1 MESISGVI
9 FALCAAALW
18 SVAPLAFAAAG
29 RRIGPFRVNLLRIA
43 IATTI
48 LMILLGV
55 AYLVPGWHPV
65 LPRSQQVVWLVMS
78 GVTGMAIGDA
88 LYYDA
93 LVRLGPRR
101 ALQILTLAPVGSAL
115 LAWAWLGETLRPNE
129 LAGIVVVMWA
139 VAYAIYIE
147 RKAAGG
153 VQREPGCVST
163 TGVVNAFLAAL
174 CMGAGAVL
182 TRQAFTSQADLSA
195 LAATTLRVG
204 AAAAVLWIFPIATG
218 TVGRVVHPLADRHIR
233 SRIAIGTVTGP
244 LLGMIC
250 YVAALKYAKAGTV
263 STLASMS
270 PIMIIPLVAW
280 RYKTRVRKRA
290 IFAALVALAGV
301 ALISW
306 KQ

>member
-1 MESISGVI
+1 MESLGGVI

-43 IATTI
+43 IGTTVLVI
-48 LMILLGV
+48 VLGI
-55 AYLVPGWHPV
+55 AHLIPAWRPV
-65 LPRSQQVVWLVMS
+65 LPGSPQVMWLALSGIAGMS
-78 GVTGMAIGDA
+78 IGDA

-115 LAWAWLGETLRPNE
+115 LAFAWLGETLRPNE
-129 LAGIVVVMWA
+129 LFGIAVVMSA

-147 RKAAGG
+147 RKAEGDVA
-153 VQREPGCVST
+153 REPGRVST
-163 TGVVNAFLAAL
+163 RGVVNALLAAL
-174 CMGAGAVL
+174 CMGFGAVL
-182 TRQAFTSQADLSA
+182 TRQAFTSQPDLST
-195 LAATTLRVG
+195 LAATTVRVG
-204 AAAAVLWIFPIATG
+204 SAAVILWIVPLVSG
-218 TVGRVVHPLADRHIR
+218 TAGRVASHLADPHVR
-233 SRIAIGTVTGP
+233 SRIAIGTIAGP
-244 LLGMIC
+244 LLGMSC

-263 STLASMS
+263 STLSSMS

-290 IFAALVALAGV
+290 VAAALVAIVGV

-306 KQ
+306 RR